1 MIHWTASH
9 KLPCLPVLAQY
20 SPAPHTRP
28 HCSGPHGLSSSPSVA
43 SSSSPSAVSPDLSS
57 SQGGEILVSEVK
69 MLHLQLLSHSGAWAE
84 ARSLKFFN
92 FDTVMNY
99 MILSILCI
107 HQYRC

>member
-43 SSSSPSAVSPDLSS
+43 SAVSPDLSS

-84 ARSLKFFN
+84 ARSL
-92 FDTVMNY
+92 MY
-99 MILSILCI
+99 L
-107 HQYRC
+107 

>member
-28 HCSGPHGLSSSPSVA
+28 HCSGPHCLSSPSAPSVA
-43 SSSSPSAVSPDLSS
+43 SAVSPDLSS

-69 MLHLQLLSHSGAWAE
+69 MLHLQLLSHSGAWAVP
-84 ARSLKFFN
+84 RSLIYF
-92 FDTVMNY
+92 
-99 MILSILCI
+99 I
-107 HQYRC
+107 

>member
-43 SSSSPSAVSPDLSS
+43 SARSPDLSS

-69 MLHLQLLSHSGAWAE
+69 MLHLQLLSHSGAWAVP
-84 ARSLKFFN
+84 RSLIY
-92 FDTVMNY
+92 V
-99 MILSILCI
+99 LLSSSILI
-107 HQYRC
+107 Q